1 MEHMTGEP
9 LDYGQYEE
17 GRHVNY
23 WELDPT
29 FRDEV
34 ERLYPDD
41 EFEWAEEKLADFGA
55 LVGHEIADNADRVDE
70 DGHELRTYDKDGN
83 VVNDV
88 RYHPL
93 QLENDRLAYERGI
106 VSDAWRAPEGRD
118 EPLGLQHTL
127 AMQNLLCFVD
137 AGFVC
142 PISMTTGAAIVL
154 DKFGDNEY
162 CEAYRDRLT
171 TDDLDAFVEG
181 AMFLTEKQGGSDVG
195 ANEVRA
201 EPTDEA
207 DVYELH
213 GEKWFCSN
221 IDAEGTL
228 ALARR
233 PDAPEGTDGLSL
245 FIVPHTKRNGG
256 PANEESGSSEDDDS
270 SSGELNDQVYRR
282 LKDKMGTIAVPT
294 GEVEFEGAEAYLV
307 GEPEKGFK
315 YMTAMLNFERL
326 TNAGGSLGI
335 MGRALLESKIYAAN
349 REAFGGTIDQYP
361 LMRRDLVDMQTDYD
375 AAAAFVHESTRIY
388 DRYERYEA
396 DADDERPDSEVRD
409 IGEERAYKLMRLLV
423 PIAKYKLGRMAVD
436 TASYAMEVKGGNG
449 YVREFVTE
457 RLLRDAQVTPIW
469 EGTSNI
475 LSLDVL
481 RVLEKEGSHEALFPF
496 VRERLDA
503 VDHPHLDSLAET
515 VESEFE
521 SLQEAMVSLATG
533 DPDYAQH
540 EAKELADYI
549 FDVVTA
555 TLLLERAQDEIDD
568 EGNARKALVAEW
580 FVETR
585 FGQQDARGIT
595 DGEKLPDEYFEE
607 IVSFAPVD
615 PDALVE
621 AAPADD

>member
-1 MEHMTGEP
+1 MTGEP
-9 LDYGQYEE
+9 IDYGQYEE

-23 WELDPT
+23 WELDPV

-34 ERLYPDD
+34 ARMYPDD
-41 EFEWAEEKLADFGA
+41 EFAWAEEKLAEFGEV
-55 LVGHEIADNADRVDE
+55 VGHDIADNADVVDE
-70 DGHELRTYDKDGN
+70 EGHTLHTYDKDGN
-83 VVNDV
+83 VVNEV
-88 RYHPL
+88 RYHPR
-93 QLENDRLAYERGI
+93 QLENDRLAYERGV
-106 VSDAWRAPEGRD
+106 VSDAWGAPEGRD
-118 EPLGLQHTL
+118 EPMGLQHTL
-127 AMQNLLCFVD
+127 AMQNLLCYVD

-142 PISMTTGAAIVL
+142 PVSMTTGAAIVL

-162 CEAYRDRLT
+162 CEAYLEKLT
-171 TDDLDAFVEG
+171 TDDLEAFVEG

-245 FIVPHTKRNGG
+245 FIVPHTKANGG
-256 PANEESGSSEDDDS
+256 PASEESGTSEDGT

-307 GEPEKGFK
+307 GEPEQGFE

-326 TNAGGSLGI
+326 TNAGGSIGI

-349 REAFGGTIDQYP
+349 RDAFGDSIDQYP
-361 LMRRDLVDMQTDYD
+361 LMRRDLVDMQTDYE
-375 AAAAFVHESTRIY
+375 AGSAFVHEATRIY

-396 DADDERPDSEVRD
+396 DADDRRSDVAVD
-409 IGEERAYKLMRLLV
+409 DVDEETAFKLMRLLV
-423 PIAKYKLGRMAVD
+423 PIAKYRLGRMAVD

-449 YVREFVTE
+449 YVREFVNE

-481 RVLEKEGSHEALFPF
+481 RVLEKEAAHEALFPF
-496 VRERLDA
+496 VRERLDG
-503 VDHPHLDSLAET
+503 VSHPHLESLADT
-515 VESEFE
+515 VEDEFE
-521 SLQEAMVSLATG
+521 SLQEAMVALATE

-555 TLLLERAQDEIDD
+555 ALLLERAQDHIDAD
-568 EGNARKALVAEW
+568 DDARKALVAEW
-580 FVETR
+580 FVTTR
-585 FGQQDARGIT
+585 FEQTDARGIT
-595 DGEKLPDEYFEE
+595 NGQKLPDDRFAE
-607 IVSFAPVD
+607 IVRFAPTDPTELVD
-615 PDALVE
+615 